1 MGEGHGFGGPRG
13 SAGVEQDRDLV
24 DLRQRMP
31 GGQRG
36 RRRRQIVPGGNTRG
50 NPSAQVAALGPS
62 RGHRQ
67 PQGQTAGPR
76 QASRQVDGKDSQI
89 PHPGAIEGAGG
100 LDEAC
105 QGLLP
110 GDDDASAVELDLL
123 ADLRGRGQRVV
134 LGDDGA
140 DPPCGVGDDHVLGA
154 VGQDDA
160 DDVAAPHPQAPQGLG
175 GPGDLLR
182 QPGVGGA
189 RPQEVDGDAVGEAA
203 GGVVEHARERLGDG
217 RNDPGHAGRVVRA
230 LVARGVVGTGL
241 GHQGFL
247 LIKASFSDRGSCGR
261 GRAAVR
267 SRSGA
272 TVTYGSVTTKRA
284 AARRAPLRR
293 VTPAGRGAG
302 ARAGAGARRRP
313 GAGSGGS
320 WPRTGRP
327 GCAGRSP
334 RDPRARR
341 RRTPAPCS

>member
-1 MGEGHGFGGPRG
+1 MGGGHAHRAQERQAQPEGVEEGQDRVEGLLADFAGLGGPHQGHLRVGAGVGVGEGHGFGGPRG

-160 DDVAAPHPQAPQGLG
+160 DDVAAAHAQAPQGLG
-175 GPGDLLR
+175 GVVHLLAESA
-182 QPGVGGA
+182 VGGGPA
-189 RPQEVDGDAVGEAA
+189 QEVQGHPVGETA
-203 GGVVEHARERLGDG
+203 GGVVEHAREGFGDG
-217 RNDPGHAGRVVRA
+217 RDDTGNARCVVGAQIACGRVGR
-230 LVARGVVGTGL
+230 RGHGGGAAHGVP
-241 GHQGFL
+241 FL
-247 LIKASFSDRGSCGR
+247 E
-261 GRAAVR
+261 
-267 SRSGA
+267 
-272 TVTYGSVTTKRA
+272 
-284 AARRAPLRR
+284 
-293 VTPAGRGAG
+293 G
-302 ARAGAGARRRP
+302 ARPWP
-313 GAGSGGS
+313 G
-320 WPRTGRP
+320 TMM
-327 GCAGRSP
+327 
-334 RDPRARR
+334 
-341 RRTPAPCS
+341 